1 MQSLVPFRE
10 KQEDLIKLHHGR
22 KSKNCY
28 HISLQQTD
36 PLHFRFFRSAQLS
49 KALGE
54 PKPEPE
60 AVSSSA
66 NMEVELAMERW
77 PGLKEGL

>member
-10 KQEDLIKLHHGR
+10 KQENLIKLHHGR

-28 HISLQQTD
+28 HISLLQTG

-54 PKPEPE
+54 PKPELE
-60 AVSSSA
+60 AVSSA
-66 NMEVELAMERW
+66 NTEVELAMERR